1 MHNSMKVKINNLQ
14 GNVRLVLSGELKT
27 DDCIKTGKEID
38 AGLASVGK
46 ICSLVVDASELNYI
60 SSSGLRILLGLAKR
74 FKDFRI
80 VDTAP
85 DIYRILEVTGFT
97 KIMHVE
103 RAMRQMS
110 VEGCE
115 EIGRGGVG
123 VVYRIDDDTI
133 IKVFREGASIDEL
146 NTEVTMAKEAFVL
159 GMPTAISFD
168 VVRVGSQFG
177 LVYELLRAETL
188 SKLLRREPHR
198 MDELARK
205 YAALFHQLHSIEVPK
220 NSIIQSAKAQM
231 ENAVRHI
238 GRYFDDASIGLLLQ
252 MVSCIPDANRLLH
265 CDLQSKNAMM
275 QGDEL
280 MLIDMGE
287 VGFGHPVIDLG
298 NSYSS
303 MVSLLGDYETI
314 IGLPQELSSEFW
326 MRMIG
331 YYFEGE
337 PADLVAH
344 RLEQIKAVSAIHSFS
359 WLALSDSFP
368 DDVVCMCQDAFAERV
383 LNKKDHLL
391 EVCATLSDWTL

>member
-1 MHNSMKVKINNLQ
+1 
-14 GNVRLVLSGELKT
+14 
-27 DDCIKTGKEID
+27 
-38 AGLASVGK
+38 
-46 ICSLVVDASELNYI
+46 
-60 SSSGLRILLGLAKR
+60 
-74 FKDFRI
+74 
-80 VDTAP
+80 
-85 DIYRILEVTGFT
+85 
-97 KIMHVE
+97 
-103 RAMRQMS
+103 
-110 VEGCE
+110 
-115 EIGRGGVG
+115 
-123 VVYRIDDDTI
+123 
-133 IKVFREGASIDEL
+133 
-146 NTEVTMAKEAFVL
+146 
-159 GMPTAISFD
+159 

-220 NSIIQSAKAQM
+220 NSIIQSAKTQM

-238 GRYFDDASIGLLLQ
+238 GRYFNDASIDLLLQ

-344 RLEQIKAVSAIHSFS
+344 RLEQIKAVSAIRCFS

-368 DDVVCMCQDAFAERV
+368 DDVVRMCEDAFAERV

>member
-1 MHNSMKVKINNLQ
+1 MKAIVENNQ
-14 GNVRLVLSGELKT
+14 GNVVLRLQGRLDTAATQMVT
-27 DDCIKTGKEID
+27 AEIESQ
-38 AGLASVGK
+38 LAS
-46 ICSLVVDASELNYI
+46 CSEVKSLTCDASDLSYI

-74 FKDFRI
+74 YKDFR
-80 VDTAP
+80 VV
-85 DIYRILEVTGFT
+85 EVSQEVWPVFEMTGFV
-97 KIMHVE
+97 KIMHIE
-103 RAMRQMS
+103 KALRRMS
-110 VEGCE
+110 VEGCQV
-115 EIGRGGVG
+115 IGRGGVG

-133 IKVFREGASIDEL
+133 IKVFREGTTIE
-146 NTEVTMAKEAFVL
+146 EVRLEISMAKEAFVL

-168 VVRVGSQFG
+168 IVRVGSQYG
-177 LVYELLRAETL
+177 LVYELLNADTL
-188 SKLLRREPHR
+188 SACIKREPER
-198 MDELARK
+198 MEEFAVK
-205 YAALFHQLHSIEVPK
+205 YAHLFRQLHSIEVPQGG
-220 NSIIQSAKAQM
+220 NIPSAMVREESAI
-231 ENAVRHI
+231 RHI
-238 GRYFDDASIGLLLQ
+238 GRYFDTASIDLL
-252 MVSCIPDANRLLH
+252 MEIVNAIPQGNRLLH
-265 CDLQSKNAMM
+265 CDLQTKNAMV

-344 RLEQIKAVSAIHSFS
+344 RLEQIKAVSAIRNFS

-368 DDVVCMCQDAFAERV
+368 DDVVRMCQDAFAERV